1 MKVAFV
7 TNAMP
12 FGGAATFLLY
22 LTDGLQQLGITSA
35 VFSFADGNAF
45 ATEFSATGVPV
56 HTVDATKM
64 IFEDRVTA
72 LYQKIA
78 EFKPTVV
85 VANLGREAFEML
97 QYMPGGT
104 TRVCIIHDPVNQAA
118 PPIYR
123 EYLDGV
129 VCVNPTWVEVTNR
142 LTPGIP
148 CKFLAHG
155 IPQPPPGLARGPS
168 LSAPLSLTY
177 FGRLT
182 EVKGAKVFPEI
193 VTQLH
198 ARKIPFRWTIYGRG
212 PEESYLR
219 EHLAAEIQKGQVT
232 LAPFIPRHELYP
244 TIRKHDVFIFAS
256 DIEGGPLTLLE
267 AMAVGL
273 VPICND
279 TPCLTQQVVTP
290 NNGFIIAR
298 NAKQYADKFS
308 ILHQDRG
315 CLEQMSAE
323 ARKTIT
329 ESYSLKAMAERY
341 VNFFKTVSPAPT
353 SLVWP
358 ARIAPKPIRG
368 MNFFARIAQSNGVAR
383 QVRRL
388 VKKIRR

>member
-7 TNAMP
+7 TNGMP
-12 FGGAATFLLY
+12 FGGGATFLLY
-22 LTDGLQQLGITSA
+22 LTDGLRQLGIPSA
-35 VFSFADGNAF
+35 VFSFAHGNAF
-45 ATEFSATGVPV
+45 AAEFSATGVPV

-64 IFEDRVTA
+64 IFEDRVAA
-72 LYQKIA
+72 LYRKIA

-85 VANLGREAFEML
+85 AANLGREAFEML
-97 QYMPGGT
+97 QYMPQGT
-104 TRVCIIHDPVNQAA
+104 TRVCMIHDPVNQSA

-123 EYLDGV
+123 EYLDGI
-129 VCVNPTWVEVTNR
+129 VCVNPTWIEVTNR
-142 LTPGIP
+142 LTPGVP

-155 IPQPPPGLARGPS
+155 IPQPPPGLARNPCP
-168 LSAPLSLTY
+168 SAPLSLTY

-193 VTQLH
+193 VKQFHLQ
-198 ARKIPFRWTIYGRG
+198 KIPFRWTIYGDG
-212 PEESYLR
+212 PEEPYLR
-219 EHLAAEIQKGQVT
+219 QHLAAEIQTGEIT

-256 DIEGGPLTLLE
+256 EIEGGPLTLLE

-290 NNGFIIAR
+290 SNGFIIKR
-298 NAKQYADKFS
+298 DAKQYTEKFS
-308 ILHQDRG
+308 ILHEDRSR
-315 CLEQMSAE
+315 LEQMSAK
-323 ARKTIT
+323 ARETIT

-353 SLVWP
+353 PVAWP
-358 ARIAPKPIRG
+358 ERIAPKPIRG
-368 MNFFARIAQSNGVAR
+368 MNLIARIARSNRIAR
-383 QVRRL
+383 QLRRL
-388 VKKIRR
+388 AKGIRR